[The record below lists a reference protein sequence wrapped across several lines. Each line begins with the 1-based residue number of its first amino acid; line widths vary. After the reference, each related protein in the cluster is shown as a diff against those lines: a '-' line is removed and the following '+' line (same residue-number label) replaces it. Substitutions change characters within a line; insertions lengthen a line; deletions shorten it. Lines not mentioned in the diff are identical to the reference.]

1 MHHHNFDSWLIGLKV
16 VVFLK
21 EIHWKFANFSFSNVN
36 ISLLIYSFLT
46 VNWIYLGC
54 EQKETFEDIILSETL
69 IDILEIAN
77 SACQHW
83 CPFTHLHTFW
93 SVQRKYCGSILCFTM
108 KMCFGGLLLSFTGQ
122 TNTDVWKK
130 EALSSLY
137 LYLKDKG
144 VKIVAQNTTHGCC
157 WVRPPCPVRIARV
170 QIHFV
175 HSYIVYKQK
184 TEP

>member
-108 KMCFGGLLLSFTGQ
+108 RKCVLGVCFYPSQGRQTLMFEKKKHFLHFT
-122 TNTDVWKK
+122 
-130 EALSSLY
+130 Y
-137 LYLKDKG
+137 ILKTRG
-144 VKIVAQNTTHGCC
+144 
-157 WVRPPCPVRIARV
+157 
-170 QIHFV
+170 
-175 HSYIVYKQK
+175 
-184 TEP
+184 